1 MIMTANTSAA
11 AFLDVT
17 ADTCPMTFVRTRL
30 ALEKLPEGA
39 VLQVRLRGAEPRDSV
54 PRMATSQGHAVL
66 ETRPQD
72 DDPDCLDIFIR
83 RGAKA

>member
-1 MIMTANTSAA
+1 MIMTANTSET

-30 ALEKLPEGA
+30 ALEKLSEGA
-39 VLQVRLRGAEPRDSV
+39 VLRVRLRGAEPRESV
-54 PRMATSQGHAVL
+54 PRMAISQGHAIL
-66 ETRPQD
+66 ETIASAA
-72 DDPDCLDIFIR
+72 DPDCLDILIR

>member
-1 MIMTANTSAA
+1 MTANTSPS

-30 ALEKLPEGA
+30 ALEKLPAGA
-39 VLQVRLRGAEPRDSV
+39 VLRVRLRGAEPKDSV
-54 PRMATSQGHAVL
+54 PRMAASQGHVVL
-66 ETRPQD
+66 ETIAQD
-72 DDPDCLDIFIR
+72 SDPEILDILIR